1 MGWQGAAGVADK
13 LFGWSRFLQQSAA
26 LTYKNLLVAWRSRR
40 ATLLRLM
47 APFVFLLLALVIQLA
62 LDANSRREQRIRAV
76 EWSAPEDIGPIPDCN
91 QDVFIANKACRTFL
105 FSPND
110 SSVVQD
116 IVNNIKA
123 SNTPP
128 IRDDKVLGFASR
140 FAAEDYML
148 ANPETTLGAVHFS
161 LDGSNVNYIIQ
172 TNTTTKGFRGGYQSS
187 VTFFTMPF
195 MSAVARETAKVQL
208 AAGGRPGIAGSL
220 SWEPKLVKFPH
231 PQLRSIGMVGFVLGP
246 FIFAACM
253 FGMITQLGNI
263 VGEKESGLVTSLR
276 HMGLLQSAY
285 WASWVA
291 FDLIMAL
298 ATALSIVMWGNIL
311 QFRFFLR
318 NDARILVV
326 LFWLFA
332 CALNSFAYF
341 VSVFLAKQ
349 QSAVYT
355 GFVVCLVGWI
365 CQTIVIFG
373 LPYDPELYFNPN
385 NVAKV
390 FFWIFACLPW
400 CPLSKAV
407 LDLAAATNSERDP
420 GLRWSQR
427 PSETDLRRQQQ
438 QQHDLQLQLDRPAA
452 AGVKAAAAGSIQE
465 GDEDVAAEAARMYA
479 LLRHR
484 VAAMGAKSKGLAK
497 ASARVQAVSPDADA
511 VVDLSVRFAVEVY
524 GLSKVFKGGAK
535 CCTLPG
541 CGPRKARKGAV
552 HSAGGA
558 AARKAAAAAAG
569 GDFWAIR
576 DSWFGIEEGQLFCLL
591 GPNGA
596 GKTTTINCLTGVL
609 SPSGGE
615 MLVCGESVTT
625 EGSLDRIR
633 PQVGVCPQFDV
644 LWGELTG
651 LEHLVVAGHVKGLPF
666 SQVRGHASELL
677 QRVQLL
683 SAAGMRS
690 GSYSGGMKRRLSVAQ
705 ALLGDPKVL
714 YLDEPTTGMDPISRR
729 YVWDVIQAAKP
740 GRAIVLTTHSM
751 EEADILGD
759 RIAIMARGRLRAI
772 GSSIRLKQKFGA
784 GYQVSVTLNRSS
796 NKPASSNTATGHDQP
811 FDLFTP
817 RSAAAAAAAAP
828 RSPLGPQQQQ
838 QQHTPA
844 DLLLAQQQQQQQE
857 QLVIAADASR
867 QAVKQLFAQHLDGLG
882 PAEESKYTMRFL
894 VPRQQEQQL
903 VGLLQLLEQQAN
915 SSGSSSS
922 AAQQQQQQ
930 QHAALAGVADVQL
943 SLTSLEEVFLNIAK
957 QAELE
962 EAAVTG
968 ARVLVTLPDS
978 GKDVLVGVGQDWLEA
993 SSSGAAAG
1001 TQKCY
1006 QIKWDQDES
1015 GALTVLEVV
1024 PVLSQMSD
1032 SSSSSGVSS
1041 KGGSSG
1047 MHLAPVAG

>member
-208 AAGGRPGIAGSL
+208 AAGGRPGVAGSL

-253 FGMITQLGNI
+253 FGMVTQLGNI

-318 NDARILVV
+318 NDAGILVA

-355 GFVVCLVGWI
+355 GFVVFLVGWI

-420 GLRWSQR
+420 GLRWSQ
-427 PSETDLRRQQQ
+427 
-438 QQHDLQLQLDRPAA
+438 H
-452 AGVKAAAAGSIQE
+452 
-465 GDEDVAAEAARMYA
+465 
-479 LLRHR
+479 
-484 VAAMGAKSKGLAK
+484 
-497 ASARVQAVSPDADA
+497 ADA
-511 VVDLSVRFAVEVY
+511 AVDLSVRFAVEVY

-677 QRVQLL
+677 RCVQLL
-683 SAAGMRS
+683 
-690 GSYSGGMKRRLSVAQ
+690 
-705 ALLGDPKVL
+705 
-714 YLDEPTTGMDPISRR
+714 
-729 YVWDVIQAAKP
+729 
-740 GRAIVLTTHSM
+740 
-751 EEADILGD
+751 
-759 RIAIMARGRLRAI
+759 
-772 GSSIRLKQKFGA
+772 
-784 GYQVSVTLNRSS
+784 
-796 NKPASSNTATGHDQP
+796 
-811 FDLFTP
+811 
-817 RSAAAAAAAAP
+817 
-828 RSPLGPQQQQ
+828 
-838 QQHTPA
+838 
-844 DLLLAQQQQQQQE
+844 LA
-857 QLVIAADASR
+857 
-867 QAVKQLFAQHLDGLG
+867 
-882 PAEESKYTMRFL
+882 
-894 VPRQQEQQL
+894 
-903 VGLLQLLEQQAN
+903 
-915 SSGSSSS
+915 
-922 AAQQQQQQ
+922 
-930 QHAALAGVADVQL
+930 
-943 SLTSLEEVFLNIAK
+943 
-957 QAELE
+957 
-962 EAAVTG
+962 
-968 ARVLVTLPDS
+968 
-978 GKDVLVGVGQDWLEA
+978 
-993 SSSGAAAG
+993 
-1001 TQKCY
+1001 
-1006 QIKWDQDES
+1006 
-1015 GALTVLEVV
+1015 
-1024 PVLSQMSD
+1024 
-1032 SSSSSGVSS
+1032 
-1041 KGGSSG
+1041 
-1047 MHLAPVAG
+1047 